1 MVHSD
6 TAHGQNSERAGNHW
20 LNGGQNIAAND
31 SLKNLKEEKKK
42 EEAEEEEGLG

>member
-1 MVHSD
+1 MTLRTD
-6 TAHGQNSERAGNHW
+6 RILKERGITW